1 VVLVLFNQ
9 HLHAARLEVEKG
21 HNSAAMRHLAWCRSV
36 RPEQREVLIL
46 SARVARRF
54 GSLEEADAILA
65 TYSREYGD
73 DEQLVLERLLY
84 RASRGELEESTPA
97 LRMRISQGG
106 TAARL
111 AREALTNGLIYRFR
125 WKDAQALLDQ
135 WLGENP
141 DDTLALLL
149 KAKLVEQQ
157 LNHDGA
163 IAIYRKILDLDPEQQ
178 EARLRYASLL
188 IGRRQGEEAA
198 AELAIL
204 RQALPDHAEVQVL
217 WARALS
223 LLGRTDEARA
233 AIDECLAT
241 HPDYP
246 PALLERGNTALLL
259 GDEAVAERYLS
270 RAARLDPGNAIVRNQ
285 YALVL
290 ARNGKASEAKAQ
302 YDAVKQ
308 LEADSERIAVLINGP
323 LQNTPNDPQ
332 IHYEIGMIALRSGL
346 TTEAIRWFTGALAVD
361 PNHLPTHRILASV
374 YHELENPVLSA
385 RHRAQANR
393 IAAQQG
399 KP

>member
-1 VVLVLFNQ
+1 MCIIGLAVVLVLFNQ

-178 EARLRYASLL
+178 EARLRTRRFSLADDR
-188 IGRRQGEEAA
+188 GKRRRQNWLFFDKHFLIMPKSRCCG
-198 AELAIL
+198 LAPL
-204 RQALPDHAEVQVL
+204 
-217 WARALS
+217 

-259 GDEAVAERYLS
+259 GDEAAAERYLS
-270 RAARLDPGNAIVRNQ
+270 HPAPRPRKCHSSQSSCACPGSQRQ
-285 YALVL
+285 
-290 ARNGKASEAKAQ
+290 AQ
-302 YDAVKQ
+302 
-308 LEADSERIAVLINGP
+308 
-323 LQNTPNDPQ
+323 
-332 IHYEIGMIALRSGL
+332 
-346 TTEAIRWFTGALAVD
+346 
-361 PNHLPTHRILASV
+361 
-374 YHELENPVLSA
+374 
-385 RHRAQANR
+385 
-393 IAAQQG
+393 
-399 KP
+399 

>member
-1 VVLVLFNQ
+1 
-9 HLHAARLEVEKG
+9 
-21 HNSAAMRHLAWCRSV
+21 
-36 RPEQREVLIL
+36 
-46 SARVARRF
+46 
-54 GSLEEADAILA
+54 
-65 TYSREYGD
+65 
-73 DEQLVLERLLY
+73 
-84 RASRGELEESTPA
+84 LEESTPA

-259 GDEAVAERYLS
+259 GDEAAAERYLS
-270 RAARLDPGNAIVRNQ
+270 HAARLDPGNAIVRNQ

-290 ARNGKASEAKAQ
+290 ARNGKPSEAKAQ

>member
-1 VVLVLFNQ
+1 MGPEPRRRARWLRLTCIAPIRFIVRRPFRAALVLLAFSCLVCIIGLAVVLVLFNQ

-217 WARALS
+217 WARA
-223 LLGRTDEARA
+223 AFA
-233 AIDECLAT
+233 
-241 HPDYP
+241 
-246 PALLERGNTALLL
+246 
-259 GDEAVAERYLS
+259 
-270 RAARLDPGNAIVRNQ
+270 PG
-285 YALVL
+285 
-290 ARNGKASEAKAQ
+290 
-302 YDAVKQ
+302 
-308 LEADSERIAVLINGP
+308 P
-323 LQNTPNDPQ
+323 
-332 IHYEIGMIALRSGL
+332 
-346 TTEAIRWFTGALAVD
+346 
-361 PNHLPTHRILASV
+361 HR
-374 YHELENPVLSA
+374 
-385 RHRAQANR
+385 
-393 IAAQQG
+393 
-399 KP
+399 